1 MIHYVHFCLLV
12 SCGEKVFADMEHLL
26 AVPLPMTVVLQLS
39 QNVLVVMMVLH
50 LSRDVPIVMVVLQ
63 FCSGCAGS
71 DGDDGVVT
79 VASGCADCNGCV
91 SVLS

>member
-1 MIHYVHFCLLV
+1 M
-12 SCGEKVFADMEHLL
+12 FADMEHLL
-26 AVPLPMTVVLQLS
+26 AVPLPMTVALQLS
-39 QNVLVVMMVLH
+39 QNVLVVMMVLQ
-50 LSRDVPIVMVVLQ
+50 LSRDVPIVMVALQ
-63 FCSGCAGS
+63 LLFFSGCAGS